1 LTWLQTDESQL
12 MRDRVSTIERRD
24 DAVFISLTRT
34 ATLSIT
40 TAGVIVTWQN
50 DIDSGGNMTYSGSS
64 ITVPMAGYY
73 LLSVL
78 GTLGT
83 KDDIFGDV
91 VVNGVEVA
99 TMGTAGSKDTKFR
112 HSIMRFYKAGDVV
125 QYRATTKTG
134 TMTLQVN
141 TEDAANE
148 SPILHMVLL

>member
-1 LTWLQTDESQL
+1 MTWLQSDEAQL

-24 DAVFISLTRT
+24 DAVFITLTRT
-34 ATLSIT
+34 ATLNIT

-50 DIDSGGNMTYSGSS
+50 DIDSGGNMTYSGTS

-73 LLSVL
+73 LISVV
-78 GTLGT
+78 GTLGV
-83 KDDIFGDV
+83 KDNITGDV
-91 VVNGVEVA
+91 LVNGVEVA
-99 TMGTAGSKDTKFR
+99 TMGTASSKDTKFR
-112 HSIMRFYKAGDVV
+112 HELMRFYKAGDVV
-125 QYRATTKTG
+125 QYRAQTATG